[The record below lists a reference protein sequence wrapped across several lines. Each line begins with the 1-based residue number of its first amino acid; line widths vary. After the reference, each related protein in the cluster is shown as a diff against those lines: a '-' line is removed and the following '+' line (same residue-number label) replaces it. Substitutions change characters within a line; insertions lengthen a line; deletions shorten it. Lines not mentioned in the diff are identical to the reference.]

1 MLYKLYKNL
10 FREAPPAERREL
22 FANLYEKHDVELI
35 GVWKNRDNPL
45 EYYMITK
52 YRDEEHH
59 RLFIDAVQ
67 KIPEYLEMTQRINE
81 TRISSESINLVL
93 EEY

>member
-10 FREAPPAERREL
+10 FREAPPSERREL
-22 FANLYEKHDVELI
+22 FGKLYEEHGVELI
-35 GVWKNRDNPL
+35 GVWKNKDNPL
-45 EYYMITK
+45 EYYMMTK

-59 RLFIDAVQ
+59 RQFTEAA
-67 KIPEYLEMTQRINE
+67 KKNHEYLQMTQRINE
-81 TRISSESINLVL
+81 ARISSESTNLIL